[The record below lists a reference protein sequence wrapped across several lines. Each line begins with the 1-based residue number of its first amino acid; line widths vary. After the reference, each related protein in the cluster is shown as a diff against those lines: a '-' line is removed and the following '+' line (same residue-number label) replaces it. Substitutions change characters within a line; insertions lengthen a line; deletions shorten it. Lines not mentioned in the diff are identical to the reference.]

1 MGALRAPFLTLQEE
15 VSCFL
20 ENFTEVIKTQS
31 AKLKHLHEPRIYGLN
46 ISQDAGGCFCI
57 SVRHS
62 GPFNLNDYKELDLEV
77 KSARLVL
84 KKVDSNRVY

>member
-1 MGALRAPFLTLQEE
+1 MGALRDLFLTLQEE

-31 AKLKHLHEPRIYGLN
+31 AKLKHLHEPTIYGLN

-62 GPFNLNDYKELDLEV
+62 GHFRLKDYEELDLEV
-77 KSARLVL
+77 KSARLVR
-84 KKVDSNRVY
+84 KNRNSNRVY